1 MKRIN
6 LKYLYPDI
14 YQEDILVEV
23 EDIVYKILRKKES
36 IMLVIWIDTSNELT
50 NYENLLNLIYL
61 KDMRERILL
70 ALSQLPL
77 RQSNR
82 IYLVY
87 FLGFS
92 KTEIAHIE
100 GCTEGAIRKSI
111 KRGLL
116 QLKRILENIRIDL
129 QIIIKE

>member
-1 MKRIN
+1 MKRVN

-14 YQEDILVEV
+14 YKEDVLVEV

-36 IMLVIWIDTSNELT
+36 IISNDFNDTNDELT
-50 NYENLLNLIYL
+50 QCENLLDSIYL
-61 KDMRERILL
+61 KDMREMILL

-77 RQSNR
+77 QQSNR

-87 FLGFS
+87 YLGFS

-100 GCTEGAIRKSI
+100 GCTEGAVRKSI
-111 KRGLL
+111 KRGLV
-116 QLKRILENIRIDL
+116 QLKRILR
-129 QIIIKE
+129 KHFV

>member
-1 MKRIN
+1 MKRVN

-14 YQEDILVEV
+14 YKEDVLVEV

-36 IMLVIWIDTSNELT
+36 IIASDYNDTNDELT
-50 NYENLLNLIYL
+50 QCENLLDSIYL

-77 RQSNR
+77 QQSNR

-87 FLGFS
+87 YLGFS

-116 QLKRILENIRIDL
+116 QLKRILRKNF
-129 QIIIKE
+129 

>member
-1 MKRIN
+1 M
-6 LKYLYPDI
+6 
-14 YQEDILVEV
+14 LVEV

-36 IMLVIWIDTSNELT
+36 IIASDYNDTNDELT
-50 NYENLLNLIYL
+50 QCENLLDSIYL

-77 RQSNR
+77 QQSNR

-87 FLGFS
+87 YLGFS

-116 QLKRILENIRIDL
+116 QLKRILRKNF
-129 QIIIKE
+129 

>member
-1 MKRIN
+1 MKRVN

-14 YQEDILVEV
+14 YKEDVLVEV

-36 IMLVIWIDTSNELT
+36 VIASDYNDKNDELT
-50 NYENLLNLIYL
+50 QCENLLDSIYL
-61 KDMRERILL
+61 KDMKEIILL
-70 ALSQLPL
+70 ALNKLPL
-77 RQSNR
+77 QQSNR

-87 FLGFS
+87 YLGFS

-116 QLKRILENIRIDL
+116 QLKRILR
-129 QIIIKE
+129 KHFV

>member
-1 MKRIN
+1 MKRVN

-14 YQEDILVEV
+14 YKEDVLVEV

-36 IMLVIWIDTSNELT
+36 IISNDFNDTNDELT
-50 NYENLLNLIYL
+50 QCENLLDSIYL
-61 KDMRERILL
+61 KDTKEIILL

-77 RQSNR
+77 QQSNR

-87 FLGFS
+87 YLGFS
-92 KTEIAHIE
+92 KTEVAHIE
-100 GCTEGAIRKSI
+100 GCTEGAVRKSI

-116 QLKRILENIRIDL
+116 QLKRILR
-129 QIIIKE
+129 KHFV

>member
-1 MKRIN
+1 MKRVN

-14 YQEDILVEV
+14 YKEDVLVEV

-36 IMLVIWIDTSNELT
+36 IIASDYNDTNDELT
-50 NYENLLNLIYL
+50 QCENLRDSIYL

-77 RQSNR
+77 QQSNR

-87 FLGFS
+87 YLGFS

-116 QLKRILENIRIDL
+116 QLKRILRKNF
-129 QIIIKE
+129 

>member
-1 MKRIN
+1 MKRVN

-14 YQEDILVEV
+14 YKEDVLVEV

-36 IMLVIWIDTSNELT
+36 IISNDFNDTNDELT
-50 NYENLLNLIYL
+50 QCENLLDPIYL
-61 KDMRERILL
+61 KDMKEIILL

-77 RQSNR
+77 QQSNR

-87 FLGFS
+87 YLGFS

-116 QLKRILENIRIDL
+116 QLKRILRKNF
-129 QIIIKE
+129 

>member
-1 MKRIN
+1 MKRVN

-14 YQEDILVEV
+14 YKEDVLVEV

-36 IMLVIWIDTSNELT
+36 IISNDFNDTNDELT
-50 NYENLLNLIYL
+50 QCENLLDSIYL
-61 KDMRERILL
+61 KDMKEIILL

-77 RQSNR
+77 QQSNR

-87 FLGFS
+87 YLGFS

-116 QLKRILENIRIDL
+116 QLKRILRKVL
-129 QIIIKE
+129 

>member
-1 MKRIN
+1 MKRVN

-14 YQEDILVEV
+14 YKEDVLVEV

-36 IMLVIWIDTSNELT
+36 IIASDYNDTNDELT
-50 NYENLLNLIYL
+50 QCENLLDSIYL
-61 KDMRERILL
+61 KNMRERILL

-77 RQSNR
+77 QQSNR

-87 FLGFS
+87 YLGFS

-116 QLKRILENIRIDL
+116 QLKRILRKNF
-129 QIIIKE
+129 

>member
-1 MKRIN
+1 MKRVN

-14 YQEDILVEV
+14 YKEDVLVEV

-36 IMLVIWIDTSNELT
+36 IIASDYNDTNDELT
-50 NYENLLNLIYL
+50 QCENLLDSIYL

-70 ALSQLPL
+70 ASSQLPL
-77 RQSNR
+77 QQSNR

-87 FLGFS
+87 YLGFS

-116 QLKRILENIRIDL
+116 QLKRILRKNF
-129 QIIIKE
+129 

>member
-1 MKRIN
+1 MKRVN

-14 YQEDILVEV
+14 YKEDVLVEV

-36 IMLVIWIDTSNELT
+36 IIASDYNDTNDELT
-50 NYENLLNLIYL
+50 QCENLLDSIYL

-77 RQSNR
+77 QQSNR

-87 FLGFS
+87 YLGFS

-100 GCTEGAIRKSI
+100 SCTEGAIRKSI

-116 QLKRILENIRIDL
+116 QLKRILRKNF
-129 QIIIKE
+129 

>member
-1 MKRIN
+1 MKRVN

-14 YQEDILVEV
+14 YKEDVLVEV

-36 IMLVIWIDTSNELT
+36 IISNDFNDTNDELT
-50 NYENLLNLIYL
+50 QCENLLDSIYL
-61 KDMRERILL
+61 KDMKEIILL

-77 RQSNR
+77 QQSNR

-87 FLGFS
+87 YLGFS

-116 QLKRILENIRIDL
+116 QLKRILRKNF
-129 QIIIKE
+129 